1 MHTSTLIDRVFNKFG
16 KNAVMRRSSRKA
28 VSVGVS
34 MPTDILHTI
43 DECRGDVTRS
53 RFVLRI
59 LEKASVQLMRGKAT
73 EKGGDDVR

>member
-1 MHTSTLIDRVFNKFG
+1 V
-16 KNAVMRRSSRKA
+16 KNAFMRRNSRKA

-43 DECRGDVTRS
+43 DECRGDITRS

-59 LEKASVQLMRGKAT
+59 LEKAAVPLIRGKAA
-73 EKGGDDVR
+73 EKGGDDSR